1 MAGYTHLDEIIDYNN
16 LVITKV
22 LNSPDV
28 MKLVSNGKYAPD
40 DDDAEKW
47 EEHINDHGWIDESVQ
62 EAGAYV
68 LVDTEVTK
76 APSGSTK
83 TMTLLVEVVCN
94 KSFMKLDTNTFP
106 GIKGN
111 RRDNICR
118 QVDLLINGS
127 TEFGIGRLQL
137 TSATLAAAPEGF
149 TARLLTYTVP
159 DYARDRSKV
168 ERRK

>member
-16 LVITKV
+16 LVISKILST
-22 LNSPDV
+22 SEV
-28 MKLVSNGKYAPD
+28 MKLVSDGRYAPD

-47 EEHINDHGWIDESVQ
+47 EDHINDHGWIDESVQ

-76 APSGSTK
+76 APSGSVK
-83 TMTLLVEVVCN
+83 RMTLIVEVVCN
-94 KSFMKLDTNTFP
+94 KSFMKLDRNKFP
-106 GIKGN
+106 GVKGN

-118 QVDLLINGS
+118 QIDLLINGS
-127 TEFGIGRLQL
+127 PEFGIGRLQL
-137 TSATLAAAPEGF
+137 SSATLAAAPEGF

-159 DYARDRSKV
+159 DYAKDRAKV
-168 ERRK
+168 TK

>member
-16 LVITKV
+16 LVISKI
-22 LNSPDV
+22 LESSEV
-28 MKLVSNGKYAPD
+28 MKLVSNGRYAPD

-47 EEHINDHGWIDESVQ
+47 EDHINDHGWIDESVQ

-76 APSGSTK
+76 APSGSVK
-83 TMTLLVEVVCN
+83 RMTLLVEVVCN
-94 KSFMKLDTNTFP
+94 KSFMKLDSNSFP
-106 GIKGN
+106 SVKGN

-118 QVDLLINGS
+118 QIDLLINGS
-127 TEFGIGRLQL
+127 SEFGIGRLQL
-137 TSATLAAAPEGF
+137 SSATLAAAPEGF

-159 DYARDRSKV
+159 DYARDRTRVTK
-168 ERRK
+168 